1 MSRKPFLDLQHPWFI
16 PLWRRVAVTAV
27 CAFWTVMEVFVGGP
41 FWLILFGALTAYCG
55 YSFFVAFNPRPID
68 TPPPEDPKP

>member
-1 MSRKPFLDLQHPWFI
+1 MSRKPLLDLQHPWFI